1 MSDVEQKLQEMG
13 LELPE
18 APTPVAAYIPAKHV
32 GELVYVSG
40 QIPLK
45 DGEIAYTGKVGQDL
59 STKDGYEAAKIC
71 ALNALAV
78 VKSTIGSLEKL
89 VEVVHV
95 RGYVNSAPDFGE
107 QPEVVNG
114 ASEFLGELLGDRGTH
129 ARAAV
134 GVAGLP
140 RGVPVEIEM
149 VVRVASSIP

>member
-1 MSDVEQKLQEMG
+1 MSEVEQKLQEMG

-18 APTPVAAYIPAKHV
+18 APKPVAAYIPAKHL

-40 QIPLK
+40 QVPMK
-45 DGEIAYTGKVGQDL
+45 QGNIAYTGKVGQDL
-59 STKDGYEAAKIC
+59 STDKSYEAAKLC
-71 ALNALAV
+71 TLNALAV
-78 VKSTIGSLEKL
+78 VKSVIGSLDKL

-134 GVAGLP
+134 GVAALP

-149 VVRVASSIP
+149 VVRVESSC

>member
-1 MSDVEQKLQEMG
+1 MSQVEDKLREMG

-18 APTPVAAYIPAKHV
+18 APKPVAAYIPAKHV

-45 DGEIAYTGKVGQDL
+45 DGQIAYTGKVGQDL
-59 STKDGYEAAKIC
+59 SIEDGYEAAKLC

-78 VKSTIGSLEKL
+78 VKATIGSLEKL

-95 RGYVNSAPDFGE
+95 RGYVNSASDFGE

-114 ASEFLGELLGDRGTH
+114 ASEFLGELLGDRGSH

-149 VVRVASSIP
+149 VVRVESTP